1 LLPCSSLDC
10 WRWDPS
16 CCFSPAPRAAP
27 AAADAE
33 TGQIDVA
40 LARAAL
46 GWAGQGDATALTEA
60 GGDLELV
67 AGSADFSARF
77 GAPLRLID
85 IADDEAAA
93 DQLRTLATAAVHAG
107 AADPA
112 EVRLGGRT
120 LLAEARAAPGDLLF
134 WRLRT
139 PQEDGLAS
147 QAEQLLIGQAGDRLG
162 QSGIMAVLADA
173 HGTIRAANPVFIQR
187 AAAGRAEAIAGAD
200 LVGFLSASRKGQ
212 FSFTAEGR
220 DAPPLRILQVPLGHA
235 EDELSLFFMIDELG
249 LPAVAGEEG
258 IHVLLEHLPLGLA
271 LADADGRFT
280 FLNRAFR
287 RAAGLGPT
295 ESVAWPGD
303 LVVDE
308 DKAAVS
314 DLVHR
319 FARGRGMTGD
329 LAVRLRSGAEEP
341 VALTV
346 RGARGPRLGRGP
358 AQPQGQ

>member
-1 LLPCSSLDC
+1 MPPRSARRRSSPG
-10 WRWDPS
+10 RRQRA
-16 CCFSPAPRAAP
+16 FS
-27 AAADAE
+27 E
-33 TGQIDVA
+33 
-40 LARAAL
+40 
-46 GWAGQGDATALTEA
+46 
-60 GGDLELV
+60 
-67 AGSADFSARF
+67 RF
-77 GAPLRLID
+77 GAPLRLTD
-85 IADDEAAA
+85 LGRRRRVRA
-93 DQLRTLATAAVHAG
+93 QLALSPPLPTRRALPPCRSAGSPTSDAV
-107 AADPA
+107 
-112 EVRLGGRT
+112 
-120 LLAEARAAPGDLLF
+120 EARAAPGDLLF
-134 WRLRT
+134 WRLRAVAN
-139 PQEDGLAS
+139 DSLVS
-147 QAEQLLIGQAGDRLG
+147 QAEQLLTGEAGERLG
-162 QSGIMAVLADA
+162 QSGIMAVLADS
-173 HGTIRAANPVFIQR
+173 HGTIRVANPVFVQR
-187 AAAGRAEAIAGAD
+187 AAGGRAEAVRNAD
-200 LVGFLSASRKGQ
+200 LVSFLSASRDGQ
-212 FSFTAEGR
+212 FSLTTEGR
-220 DAPPLRILQVPLGHA
+220 DGTPLRILQVPLGEA

-295 ESVAWPGD
+295 DSVAWPGD

-346 RGARGPRLGRGP
+346 AGARGLGSAAVLP
-358 AQPQGQ
+358 QSQGQ